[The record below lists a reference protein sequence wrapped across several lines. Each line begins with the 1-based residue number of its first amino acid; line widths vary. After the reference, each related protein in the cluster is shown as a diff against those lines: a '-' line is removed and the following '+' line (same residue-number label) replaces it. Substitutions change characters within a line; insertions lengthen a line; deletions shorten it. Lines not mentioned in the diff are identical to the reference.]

1 MGFCPQ
7 PRNAECGDDT
17 LYEGFCGGCRH
28 RWTKGEAAEVR
39 LPCGL
44 SRWQVLWLFKNDPNF
59 MCEDLARPVCYLYQT
74 FDGGYQVSWQEL
86 VDVPPQSW
94 VWPETW
100 WEMELRQVVLGTG
113 TADLVE
119 SLMEQLNVAGLLR
132 LSATCEQARHGS
144 PRLQAALVRKYK
156 ASPLTGRVCRVRGDG
171 SDWSVP
177 NPRMLNGWQE
187 SRTASARI
195 RLKAPQVYTICCGA
209 DGTGAETLWGSPR
222 MTSRSERFR
231 GIGGV

>member
-1 MGFCPQ
+1 MALLQPLGCSLCRLHPEKLFLPAKVDWLEMGMVVCSWLGEHIF
-7 PRNAECGDDT
+7 AGLALGGFAGLELWLHDT
-17 LYEGFCGGCRH
+17 LRPSVGVLPPPL
-28 RWTKGEAAEVR
+28 AE
-39 LPCGL
+39 
-44 SRWQVLWLFKNDPNF
+44 SWWQV
-59 MCEDLARPVCYLYQT
+59 
-74 FDGGYQVSWQEL
+74 
-86 VDVPPQSW
+86 
-94 VWPETW
+94 
-100 WEMELRQVVLGTG
+100 ELRQVVLGTG

-119 SLMEQLNVAGLLR
+119 SLMQQLDVAGLLW

-144 PRLQAALVRKYK
+144 PRLQAVLAWKYK

-171 SDWSVP
+171 SDWFVP